1 MAICFMASCGG
12 AAFVGRDKHGNTNDG
27 CRCAAGNPSENVG
40 LLPGNKFMSMRMFG
54 S

>member
-12 AAFVGRDKHGNTNDG
+12 AAFVGRDKHGNKNNG

-40 LLPGNKFMSMRMFG
+40 LLPGNKFISMRMFG